1 MDIKEKLN
9 MKLESEYKNLCDEL
23 KRKSKEEII
32 ERAYELTVKDELKE
46 EIKNMDLYDK
56 EIIIMTEQ
64 KDLLDEF
71 YHDWLDTDVPLGE
84 ALRSTIEESVA
95 VITRYYNKQN
105 RFNSSKTNSKE
116 R

>member
-9 MKLESEYKNLCDEL
+9 IELDKEYKKLCDEL

-32 ERAYELTVKDELKE
+32 ESSYELTVKEELKE

-56 EIIIMTEQ
+56 EILIMTEQ
-64 KDLLDEF
+64 KDLLNEF

-84 ALRSTIEESVA
+84 VLRNTIEESVA
-95 VITRYYNKQN
+95 TITRYYNKQN
-105 RFNSSKTNSKE
+105 RFNPSKMNSKE

>member
-9 MKLESEYKNLCDEL
+9 IELDKEYKKLCDEL

-32 ERAYELTVKDELKE
+32 ESSYELTVKEELKE

-56 EIIIMTEQ
+56 EILIMTEQ
-64 KDLLDEF
+64 KDLLNEF

-84 ALRSTIEESVA
+84 VLRNTIEESVA
-95 VITRYYNKQN
+95 TITRYYNKQD
-105 RFNSSKTNSKE
+105 RFNPSKMNSKE

>member
-9 MKLESEYKNLCDEL
+9 MKLDNEYKSLCDEL

-32 ERAYELTVKDELKE
+32 NRAYELTVKDELKE

-56 EIIIMTEQ
+56 EILIMTEQ
-64 KDLLDEF
+64 KDLLNEF

-84 ALRSTIEESVA
+84 VLRNTIEESVA
-95 VITRYYNKQN
+95 TITRYYNKQN
-105 RFNSSKTNSKE
+105 RFNPSKMNSNE

>member
-9 MKLESEYKNLCDEL
+9 KKLEHEYKKLCDEL

-32 ERAYELTVKDELKE
+32 NRAYELTVKDELKE

-56 EIIIMTEQ
+56 EILIMTEQ
-64 KDLLDEF
+64 KDLLNEF

-84 ALRSTIEESVA
+84 VLRNTIEESVA
-95 VITRYYNKQN
+95 TITRYYNKQN
-105 RFNSSKTNSKE
+105 RFNPSKMNSNE

>member
-23 KRKSKEEII
+23 KRKSKEEI
-32 ERAYELTVKDELKE
+32 
-46 EIKNMDLYDK
+46 KNMDLYDK

-64 KDLLDEF
+64 KDLLNEF

-84 ALRSTIEESVA
+84 ALRNTLEESVA
-95 VITRYYNKQN
+95 IITRYYNKQS
-105 RFNSSKTNSKE
+105 RFNANKMDSKE

>member
-1 MDIKEKLN
+1 
-9 MKLESEYKNLCDEL
+9 
-23 KRKSKEEII
+23 
-32 ERAYELTVKDELKE
+32 
-46 EIKNMDLYDK
+46 MDLYDK

-64 KDLLDEF
+64 KDLLNEF

-84 ALRSTIEESVA
+84 ALRNTLEESVA

-105 RFNSSKTNSKE
+105 RFNANKMDSKE

>member
-9 MKLESEYKNLCDEL
+9 MKLDNEYKNLCDEL

-32 ERAYELTVKDELKE
+32 NRAYELTVKDELKE

-56 EIIIMTEQ
+56 EILIMTEQ
-64 KDLLDEF
+64 KDLLNEF
-71 YHDWLDTDVPLGE
+71 YYDWLNIDVPLGE
-84 ALRSTIEESVA
+84 VLRNTIEESVA
-95 VITRYYNKQN
+95 TITRYYNKQN
-105 RFNSSKTNSKE
+105 RFNLNKMNPNE